1 MSFQPLEQEIINIK
15 GIGKQKAEELKEM
28 GISSVRDLFFHFPTR
43 YEDYQ
48 IKDLRDVNHGDKVT
62 VEGTIYSEP
71 LFKRLPNK
79 KNILS
84 VKVVVDSFLVTA
96 TWFNRPFLKNQLQI
110 GRPIL
115 LSGKWDRA
123 RLQITV
129 STQEFLDLAQT
140 SKKGHLL
147 PVYSLPSGFHQ
158 NMYRKY
164 LIQGIQQF
172 YQGIDDYLPK
182 QVIEKYK
189 LFNLREAIKGIH
201 FPKDSQEG
209 QQARRRLI
217 YDELLLYQLRLHYL
231 KKSYRQ
237 SFKGIERKLDQNRID
252 QFIDQLPYDL
262 TSAQVRVVNEVL
274 SDMSN
279 NLAMNRLL
287 QGDVGTG
294 KTVIAAIALYAN
306 YLSGYQGAL
315 MVPTEILAE
324 QHFVSFKEQFK
335 KLDIEV
341 GVLTGKL
348 TEKEKNSINGQLQM
362 GLIDIV
368 IGTHALIQEGVYFK
382 QLGLVI
388 TDEQHRFGVEQR
400 AVLRKKGNEQTPDV
414 LYMTATPIP
423 RTLAI
428 TAFGDMDVSTLDEY
442 PAGRKKI
449 ITQWVKPTQM
459 ERVLEF
465 VEREIRNG
473 RQAYVIA
480 PLIEESEKLDVQNAI
495 DIHANLSAY
504 FKDYQVGLLHGRMRP
519 KEKEEVMLQ
528 FLNNHLHIL
537 VSTTVIE
544 VGVNVPNASVMII
557 NDAERFGLAQLH
569 QLRGRVGRGE
579 YQSYC
584 ILIADP
590 KSETG
595 KERMRIMEQTNDG
608 FEIAR
613 RDLEIR
619 GPGDFFGVKQS
630 GLPDFKLADL
640 IENYRTLEVARNDA
654 NRLIFGNEFW
664 SDPEWEGLRKELERA
679 GAFQAEILDT

>member
-1 MSFQPLEQEIINIK
+1 MIFEALDQEIINIK
-15 GIGKQKAEELKEM
+15 GIGKQKSDELNEM
-28 GISSVRDLFFHFPTR
+28 GILTIRDLFFHFPTR

-48 IKDLRDVNHGDKVT
+48 VKDLRDVNHGDKIT
-62 VEGTIYSEP
+62 IEGTIYSEP
-71 LFKRLPNK
+71 LFKRLHGK

-84 VKVVVDSFLVTA
+84 VKVVVDSFIVTA
-96 TWFNRPFLKNQLQI
+96 SWFNRPFLKNQLRI

-115 LSGKWDRA
+115 LTGKWDRA

-129 STQEFLDLAQT
+129 ATQEFLDSAQT

-147 PVYSLPSGFHQ
+147 PVYSLPTGFSQ
-158 NMYRKY
+158 NNYRKY
-164 LIQGIQQF
+164 LIQGLQQ
-172 YQGIDDYLPK
+172 YYHGINDFLPLEI
-182 QVIEKYK
+182 IEKYK
-189 LFNLREAIKGIH
+189 LFTLREAIKGIH
-201 FPKDSQEG
+201 FPKDPIEG
-209 QQARRRLI
+209 KQARRRLI
-217 YDELLLYQLRLHYL
+217 YDELLLYQLRLQYL

-237 SFKGIERKLDQNRID
+237 SFIGIERKID
-252 QFIDQLPYDL
+252 KEKVEQFIGKLPYAL
-262 TSAQVRVVNEVL
+262 TDAQNRVVNEVL
-274 SDMSN
+274 SDMGK

-294 KTVIAAIALYAN
+294 KTVVAAIGLYAN

-324 QHFVSFKEQFK
+324 QHYESLKEQFS

-341 GVLTGKL
+341 GLLTGKL
-348 TEKEKNSINGQLQM
+348 TEKEKNGINGQLQM

-368 IGTHALIQEGVYFK
+368 IGTHALIQEGVHFK

-428 TAFGDMDVSTLDEY
+428 TAFGDMEVSTLDQY
-442 PAGRKKI
+442 PAGRKQIKTHWI
-449 ITQWVKPTQM
+449 KPSQM
-459 ERVLEF
+459 VNVLEF
-465 VEREIRNG
+465 IENEIGKG

-495 DIHANLSAY
+495 DLHAYLSDY
-504 FKDYQVGLLHGRMRP
+504 FKQFQVGLLHGRMRP

-528 FLNNHLHIL
+528 FVNNELQVLI
-537 VSTTVIE
+537 STTVIE
-544 VGVNVPNASVMII
+544 VGVNVPNATVMVI
-557 NDAERFGLAQLH
+557 NDADRFGLAQLH

-579 YQSYC
+579 HQSYC

-595 KERMRIMEQTNDG
+595 KERMRIMEATNDG

-630 GLPDFKLADL
+630 GIPDFKLADL
-640 IENYRTLEVARNDA
+640 VENYRTLEVARNDA
-654 NRLIFGNEFW
+654 SRLIFNNDFW
-664 SDPEWEGLRKELERA
+664 SDEKWEGLRKELKRV
-679 GAFQAEILDT
+679 GAFQDEILDT